1 MKRSKSGAQKRK
13 EAATARDAVAK
24 LPKMTD
30 FFKITE
36 QSRPGTSTE
45 RDEENYSVQEKED
58 YDDQHQSDCEFPENV
73 SCDLPANT
81 QPSIS
86 KITESQFTPIPD
98 DPCKWPESISD
109 AQRCDIVK
117 RGPHQLIM
125 NFPYN
130 NTTPRRRFSSNHYK
144 RVLPNGESVSR
155 SWLVYSGESDQ
166 VFCFCCKLFGKTLS
180 PFCSG
185 INTWEGF
192 SKKLKD
198 HENGISHQECCTQW
212 MLLAEGIRNSST
224 IDKREMN
231 IFFNE
236 RRFWRNVLERL
247 IDIALF
253 LSERNLAFRGSEEV
267 LGSPH
272 NGNFLGIFEL
282 LARRDP
288 ILKELQD
295 RIKNKNTKD
304 HYLSPTIQNELIELL
319 ATEVEK
325 ENLQQLKLAKYF
337 SIIFD
342 CTPDMS
348 HHEQMSVILRYV
360 LCNEE
365 AAVVKETF
373 FGYLRI
379 SDSTGKGLLDAF
391 LEKATE
397 LQLELSDCRGQSYD
411 NGATMKGKH
420 SGVQA
425 RMLDINPK
433 AVYVPCANHTLNLV
447 VVDSANSSTE
457 ALTFFGVL
465 TRLYVLFSSSAQRWE
480 ILKKH
485 VELSIKSQ
493 SDTRWESRIKCIK
506 PLRYNLK
513 EVLLALKDLEA
524 ISIERKDGRA
534 ASETKS
540 LIAHLSKWSFL
551 LSVFIWY
558 DILFQVNKA
567 SKILQSYGVSL
578 HTMETEIQA
587 TEKFLQ
593 NYRTTGYDSAATSAV
608 EIAQELDPSFPPSR
622 SGKKRR
628 LFDYQGEEEQRAT
641 PELKFKSNFF
651 YPLVDQAI
659 MSIKERFNLLREVS
673 SAFSFLYTRDK
684 LLLVQ
689 QENAL
694 LTCCKEFQKK
704 FGDIDS
710 DEMSAELQR
719 FVLILQKK
727 RNLNT
732 AQDFLNYLLK
742 THLFQLYPNVY
753 IALRILLTCPVTVAS
768 AERSFSKLKL
778 IKTFNRTSMTDSRLS
793 SLAMLSIENDCARSL
808 DYDNVIRAF
817 ANKKVRSRLFK

>member
-1 MKRSKSGAQKRK
+1 MRK
-13 EAATARDAVAK
+13 TIVYK
-24 LPKMTD
+24 K
-30 FFKITE
+30 
-36 QSRPGTSTE
+36 
-45 RDEENYSVQEKED
+45 KED

-86 KITESQFTPIPD
+86 KITESQFTPILD

-144 RVLPNGESVSR
+144 RVLPNGERVSR
-155 SWLVYSGESDQ
+155 W
-166 VFCFCCKLFGKTLS
+166 K
-180 PFCSG
+180 
-185 INTWEGF
+185 
-192 SKKLKD
+192 
-198 HENGISHQECCTQW
+198 
-212 MLLAEGIRNSST
+212 
-224 IDKREMN
+224 
-231 IFFNE
+231 
-236 RRFWRNVLERL
+236 
-247 IDIALF
+247 
-253 LSERNLAFRGSEEV
+253 
-267 LGSPH
+267 
-272 NGNFLGIFEL
+272 
-282 LARRDP
+282 
-288 ILKELQD
+288 
-295 RIKNKNTKD
+295 
-304 HYLSPTIQNELIELL
+304 
-319 ATEVEK
+319 
-325 ENLQQLKLAKYF
+325 
-337 SIIFD
+337 
-342 CTPDMS
+342 
-348 HHEQMSVILRYV
+348 
-360 LCNEE
+360 
-365 AAVVKETF
+365 
-373 FGYLRI
+373 
-379 SDSTGKGLLDAF
+379 
-391 LEKATE
+391 
-397 LQLELSDCRGQSYD
+397 
-411 NGATMKGKH
+411 
-420 SGVQA
+420 
-425 RMLDINPK
+425 
-433 AVYVPCANHTLNLV
+433 
-447 VVDSANSSTE
+447 
-457 ALTFFGVL
+457 
-465 TRLYVLFSSSAQRWE
+465 

-485 VELSIKSQ
+485 VKLSIKSQ

-524 ISIERKDGRA
+524 ISIQRKDGRA

-540 LIAHLSKWSFL
+540 LIADLSKWSFL

-578 HTMETEIQA
+578 HTMETEIQT

-608 EIAQELDPSFPPSR
+608 QIAQELDIDPSFPPSR
-622 SGKKRR
+622 SGKKRK

-651 YPLVDQAI
+651 YPLADQAM

-742 THLFQLYPNVY
+742 TRLLELYPNVY

-808 DYDNVIRAF
+808 DYDNVITAF

>member
-192 SKKLKD
+192 PKKMKD
-198 HENGISHQECCTQW
+198 HENGISHQECCSQW

-295 RIKNKNTKD
+295 RIKNKSTKD

-325 ENLQQLKLAKYF
+325 ENLQQLKLTK
-337 SIIFD
+337 
-342 CTPDMS
+342 
-348 HHEQMSVILRYV
+348 
-360 LCNEE
+360 
-365 AAVVKETF
+365 
-373 FGYLRI
+373 
-379 SDSTGKGLLDAF
+379 
-391 LEKATE
+391 
-397 LQLELSDCRGQSYD
+397 
-411 NGATMKGKH
+411 
-420 SGVQA
+420 
-425 RMLDINPK
+425 
-433 AVYVPCANHTLNLV
+433 
-447 VVDSANSSTE
+447 
-457 ALTFFGVL
+457 

-485 VELSIKSQ
+485 VELSKNSQ

-608 EIAQELDPSFPPSR
+608 EIAQELDIDPSFPPSR

-727 RNLNT
+727 CNLNT

-742 THLFQLYPNVY
+742 THLFELYPNVY

-808 DYDNVIRAF
+808 DYDNVITAF

>member
-1 MKRSKSGAQKRK
+1 MGG
-13 EAATARDAVAK
+13 
-24 LPKMTD
+24 
-30 FFKITE
+30 FF
-36 QSRPGTSTE
+36 
-45 RDEENYSVQEKED
+45 
-58 YDDQHQSDCEFPENV
+58 
-73 SCDLPANT
+73 
-81 QPSIS
+81 
-86 KITESQFTPIPD
+86 
-98 DPCKWPESISD
+98 
-109 AQRCDIVK
+109 
-117 RGPHQLIM
+117 
-125 NFPYN
+125 
-130 NTTPRRRFSSNHYK
+130 
-144 RVLPNGESVSR
+144 
-155 SWLVYSGESDQ
+155 
-166 VFCFCCKLFGKTLS
+166 
-180 PFCSG
+180 
-185 INTWEGF
+185 
-192 SKKLKD
+192 KKLKD
-198 HENGISHQECCTQW
+198 HENGISHQKCCSQW

-224 IDKREMN
+224 IDKSEMN

-304 HYLSPTIQNELIELL
+304 HYLSPTIQKELIELL

-337 SIIFD
+337 SIILD

-348 HHEQMSVILRYV
+348 HHEQTSVILRYV

-373 FGYLRI
+373 FGFLRI

-411 NGATMKGKH
+411 NGANMKGKH

-493 SDTRWESRIKCIK
+493 SE
-506 PLRYNLK
+506 

-540 LIAHLSKWSFL
+540 LIADLSKWSFL
-551 LSVFIWY
+551 LSLFIWY

-608 EIAQELDPSFPPSR
+608 EIAQELDIDPSFSPSR

-651 YPLVDQAI
+651 YPLVDQAM

-673 SAFSFLYTRDK
+673 SAFSFLYSRDK

-742 THLFQLYPNVY
+742 THLFELYPNVY
-753 IALRILLTCPVTVAS
+753 IALRILLTCPVIVAS

-793 SLAMLSIENDCARSL
+793 SLAMLSIKNDCARSL
-808 DYDNVIRAF
+808 DYDNVITAF

>member
-1 MKRSKSGAQKRK
+1 M
-13 EAATARDAVAK
+13 
-24 LPKMTD
+24 
-30 FFKITE
+30 
-36 QSRPGTSTE
+36 
-45 RDEENYSVQEKED
+45 
-58 YDDQHQSDCEFPENV
+58 
-73 SCDLPANT
+73 
-81 QPSIS
+81 
-86 KITESQFTPIPD
+86 
-98 DPCKWPESISD
+98 
-109 AQRCDIVK
+109 
-117 RGPHQLIM
+117 
-125 NFPYN
+125 
-130 NTTPRRRFSSNHYK
+130 
-144 RVLPNGESVSR
+144 
-155 SWLVYSGESDQ
+155 
-166 VFCFCCKLFGKTLS
+166 
-180 PFCSG
+180 
-185 INTWEGF
+185 
-192 SKKLKD
+192 
-198 HENGISHQECCTQW
+198 
-212 MLLAEGIRNSST
+212 
-224 IDKREMN
+224 
-231 IFFNE
+231 
-236 RRFWRNVLERL
+236 
-247 IDIALF
+247 F
-253 LSERNLAFRGSEEV
+253 LSERNLAFKGSEEV

-337 SIIFD
+337 SLILD

-411 NGATMKGKH
+411 NGANMKGKH

-433 AVYVPCANHTLNLV
+433 AVYLPCANHTLNLV

-493 SDTRWESRIKCIK
+493 SDTRWESRIKRIK

-540 LIAHLSKWSFL
+540 LF
-551 LSVFIWY
+551 
-558 DILFQVNKA
+558 
-567 SKILQSYGVSL
+567 

-593 NYRTTGYDSAATSAV
+593 NYRTSGYDSAATSAV
-608 EIAQELDPSFPPSR
+608 EIAQELDIDPSFPPSR

-651 YPLVDQAI
+651 YPLVDQA
-659 MSIKERFNLLREVS
+659 MMLIKERFNLLREVS

-710 DEMSAELQR
+710 DEMSAEAELQR

-727 RNLNT
+727 HNLNT

-742 THLFQLYPNVY
+742 THLFELYPNVY

-808 DYDNVIRAF
+808 DYDNVITAF

>member
-58 YDDQHQSDCEFPENV
+58 YDDQHQSDCEFPENL

-198 HENGISHQECCTQW
+198 HENGISHQECCSQW

-337 SIIFD
+337 SIILD

-411 NGATMKGKH
+411 NGANMKGKH

-425 RMLDINPK
+425 RMLDINLK

-457 ALTFFGVL
+457 ALTFF
-465 TRLYVLFSSSAQRWE
+465 
-480 ILKKH
+480 
-485 VELSIKSQ
+485 
-493 SDTRWESRIKCIK
+493 
-506 PLRYNLK
+506 
-513 EVLLALKDLEA
+513 
-524 ISIERKDGRA
+524 
-534 ASETKS
+534 
-540 LIAHLSKWSFL
+540 
-551 LSVFIWY
+551 
-558 DILFQVNKA
+558 
-567 SKILQSYGVSL
+567 GVSL

-608 EIAQELDPSFPPSR
+608 EIAQELDIDPSFPPSR

-742 THLFQLYPNVY
+742 THLFELYPNVY

-778 IKTFNRTSMTDSRLS
+778 IKSFNRTSMTDNRLS

-808 DYDNVIRAF
+808 DYDNVITAF

>member
-1 MKRSKSGAQKRK
+1 M
-13 EAATARDAVAK
+13 
-24 LPKMTD
+24 
-30 FFKITE
+30 
-36 QSRPGTSTE
+36 
-45 RDEENYSVQEKED
+45 
-58 YDDQHQSDCEFPENV
+58 
-73 SCDLPANT
+73 
-81 QPSIS
+81 
-86 KITESQFTPIPD
+86 
-98 DPCKWPESISD
+98 
-109 AQRCDIVK
+109 
-117 RGPHQLIM
+117 
-125 NFPYN
+125 
-130 NTTPRRRFSSNHYK
+130 
-144 RVLPNGESVSR
+144 
-155 SWLVYSGESDQ
+155 
-166 VFCFCCKLFGKTLS
+166 
-180 PFCSG
+180 
-185 INTWEGF
+185 
-192 SKKLKD
+192 
-198 HENGISHQECCTQW
+198 
-212 MLLAEGIRNSST
+212 
-224 IDKREMN
+224 
-231 IFFNE
+231 
-236 RRFWRNVLERL
+236 
-247 IDIALF
+247 F

-337 SIIFD
+337 SIILD

-391 LEKATE
+391 LE
-397 LQLELSDCRGQSYD
+397 
-411 NGATMKGKH
+411 
-420 SGVQA
+420 
-425 RMLDINPK
+425 
-433 AVYVPCANHTLNLV
+433 NHTLNLV

-608 EIAQELDPSFPPSR
+608 EIAQELDIDPSFPPSR

-628 LFDYQGEEEQRAT
+628 LFDYQGEEKQRAT
-641 PELKFKSNFF
+641 PELKFKSNVF

-673 SAFSFLYTRDK
+673 SAFSFLYIRDK

-719 FVLILQKK
+719 FVLILQKNAISI
-727 RNLNT
+727 R
-732 AQDFLNYLLK
+732 LK
-742 THLFQLYPNVY
+742 TF
-753 IALRILLTCPVTVAS
+753 
-768 AERSFSKLKL
+768 
-778 IKTFNRTSMTDSRLS
+778 
-793 SLAMLSIENDCARSL
+793 
-808 DYDNVIRAF
+808 
-817 ANKKVRSRLFK
+817 